1 MTKQSD
7 MTLLNQEFAVLQ
19 LFVVVYVPVF
29 SLSFDV
35 SFDIF
40 FFFLILVLWRVCAD
54 YIITLQTDVV
64 LIKSLSAY

>member
-1 MTKQSD
+1 

-29 SLSFDV
+29 SVLFDI
-35 SFDIF
+35 SFDIL
-40 FFFLILVLWRVCAD
+40 FLILVLWRVCAD
-54 YIITLQTDVV
+54 YIITLQTDLV